1 MVVNNIHSKLMEV
14 GFSEN
19 EAKVYIALLTEN
31 PLTAYETAKH
41 AGVPTSKVY
50 EVISRLSERGAV
62 FEVDHNEKR
71 RFIPLPPDELIATH
85 RTRVDTTLKELQE
98 GLNTLASSS
107 DLSFIRTIHDYGY
120 LIDKARRIIENAA
133 DTLLI
138 SICPRE
144 MELLYPALSAAEN
157 RNVRIAV
164 VHFGQLSKPIGKTFV
179 HPIENTIFEE
189 KGGQALIVS
198 ADSREVLFAKNR
210 PDGTTEGIHSM
221 SEGFVAMA
229 EDFIRHDIYI
239 LKIVG
244 HFDKSLLQ
252 VYGKNYSKLRDIYKD
267 EKNDDLY

>member
-31 PLTAYETAKH
+31 PLTAYETAKR

-50 EVISRLSERGAV
+50 EVIARLSDRGAV

-71 RFIPLPPDELIATH
+71 RYIPLPPDELISSH
-85 RTRVDTTLKELQE
+85 RARVDTTLNELKE
-98 GLNTLASSS
+98 GLNTLASSR
-107 DLSFIRTIHDYGY
+107 DLSFIRTIHDYRY
-120 LIDKARRIIENAA
+120 LIDKARRMIENAEHS
-133 DTLLI
+133 LLI

-157 RNVRIAV
+157 RKVMIAV
-164 VHFGQLSKPIGKTFV
+164 VHFGQLSKPVGTTYI
-179 HPIENTIFEE
+179 HPIESTIFEE
-189 KGGQALIVS
+189 KGGQGLIVA
-198 ADSREVLFAKNR
+198 ADSKEVLFSKNHL
-210 PDGTTEGIHSM
+210 DGTTEGIHSM

-239 LKIVG
+239 LKIIG
-244 HFDKSLLQ
+244 HFDKSLLK

-267 EKNDDLY
+267 ETNDDLH

>member
-19 EAKVYIALLTEN
+19 EAKIYIALLTEN
-31 PLTAYETAKH
+31 PLTAYETAKR

-50 EVISRLSERGAV
+50 EVIARLSERGAV

-71 RFIPLPPDELIATH
+71 RYIPLPPDELIASH
-85 RTRVDTTLKELQE
+85 RTRVDTTLNELKE
-98 GLNTLASSS
+98 GLNILTSSR

-120 LIDKARRIIENAA
+120 LIDKARRIIENAEQS
-133 DTLLI
+133 LLI

-164 VHFGQLSKPIGKTFV
+164 VHFGQLMKPIGKTYV
-179 HPIENTIFEE
+179 HPIESTIFEE
-189 KGGQALIVS
+189 KGGQGLIVA
-198 ADSREVLFAKNR
+198 ADSKEVLFAKNR

-244 HFDKSLLQ
+244 HFDKSLLH

-267 EKNDDLY
+267 DKNDDLH